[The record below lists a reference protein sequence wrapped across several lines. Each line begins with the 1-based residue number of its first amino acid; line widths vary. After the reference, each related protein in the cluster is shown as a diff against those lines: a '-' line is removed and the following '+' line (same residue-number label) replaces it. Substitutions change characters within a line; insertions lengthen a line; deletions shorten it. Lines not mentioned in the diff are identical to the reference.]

1 MTDFGEIERV
11 SPTEC
16 VTGENPLWHPDEK
29 AVYWTDIPGAR
40 IYRYDPVNGET
51 TVAYSGD
58 IVGGFTLQTDGTLL
72 LFGAGGK
79 IKRLKDGHT
88 EIIVQSIPAE
98 ISTRFNDVIADPAG
112 RVFCGTMPTK
122 ERSGRLYR
130 LDPDRTLTE
139 VISGVG
145 ISNGLGFSPDHTTL
159 YHTDSDP
166 ARRINAYDYNE
177 DTGEIRNPRVF
188 AQVKEGDAVPDGMT
202 VDAEGRIWSARWDG
216 SCIVRY
222 SPDGAEIGR
231 LVIPGA
237 VKVSNITFG
246 GSDYT
251 DMYITTAGGD
261 DKGSNGK
268 YAGSLFRVRSNV
280 RGVPE
285 FRSKIVIS

>member
-1 MTDFGEIERV
+1 MTDNWQIERV
-11 SPTEC
+11 SPTAC

-40 IYRYDPVNGET
+40 IYRFDPATDET

-58 IVGGFTLQTDGTLL
+58 IVGGFTLQADGSLL

-79 IKRLKDGHT
+79 ISQLRHGEVAVALR
-88 EIIVQSIPAE
+88 SIPAE
-98 ISTRFNDVIADPAG
+98 QNTRFNDVIADPAG

-130 LDPDRTLTE
+130 LGHDLTLAE
-139 VISGVG
+139 VVSGVG
-145 ISNGLGFSPDHTTL
+145 ISNGLGFSPDHKTL
-159 YHTDSDP
+159 YYTDSDP
-166 ARRINAYDYNE
+166 AREIYEFDYSE
-177 DTGEIRNPRVF
+177 DTGEIGNRRVF
-188 AQVKEGDAVPDGMT
+188 AKVSEGNAVPDGLT

-216 SCIVRY
+216 GCVVRY
-222 SPDGAEIGR
+222 SPDGREVGR
-231 LVIPGA
+231 LHVPGA

-246 GSDYT
+246 GEGYL

-261 DKGSNGK
+261 DRGANGTD
-268 YAGSLFRVRSNV
+268 AGALFRARTGV

-285 FRSKIVIS
+285 FRSRIAVR